1 MAESAAQTGGS
12 GGSILGIVIRVIV
25 ALALL
30 GLLIWVVRDLG
41 DRPLTS
47 RPLTLEKGRYV
58 GPVETP
64 LPDGMVERTRERAR
78 FERF

>member
-1 MAESAAQTGGS
+1 MADSMARGS
-12 GGSILGIVIRVIV
+12 GGGMVEITIRVLV

-30 GLLIWVVRDLG
+30 GLLLWVVWG
-41 DRPLTS
+41 MKDRPLAT

-58 GPVETP
+58 GPVERP
-64 LPDGMVERTRERAR
+64 LGEGQVERTRQRAR

>member
-1 MAESAAQTGGS
+1 MADSAARTRGGGGVS
-12 GGSILGIVIRVIV
+12 GVAIRVIL

-30 GLLIWVVRDLG
+30 GVLLWVVWG
-41 DRPLTS
+41 TKDRPLAN

-58 GPVETP
+58 GPVEKP
-64 LPDGMVERTRERAR
+64 LDEDLVERTRQRAR

>member
-1 MAESAAQTGGS
+1 MADSAARTGDGDGVS
-12 GGSILGIVIRVIV
+12 GIAIRVIL

-30 GLLIWVVRDLG
+30 GLLLWVVWG
-41 DRPLTS
+41 MKDRPLAN

-64 LPDGMVERTRERAR
+64 LAEEVVERTRQRAR
-78 FERF
+78 LERF